1 MSIAAYFTPNTL
13 ASRLTLRD
21 GLGEGIRVEGPVL
34 EGKMSIDEAH
44 RREWALGLSEDARRR
59 AIADGHGAENKGF
72 WVTPGPRK

>member
-34 EGKMSIDEAH
+34 EGKMSVEEAQL
-44 RREWALGLSEDARRR
+44 RARIRGLSDDAKQR
-59 AIADGHGAENKGF
+59 AMTNRCGAENKGF
-72 WVTPGPRK
+72 WVTPGPRP